1 MTKAQII
8 YLARNVDLMDKMNT
22 ISGLMEINPNDPLIN
37 SLVDDIYNDVK
48 NNKLET
54 VTNIMQ
60 NKEYML
66 NEIAKVNPDKAEKL
80 RSRKMIDIRFVYNKL
95 TKGEPI

>member
-48 NNKLET
+48 NNKLAT

-66 NEIAKVNPDKAEKL
+66 KEIEKVNPAKAILL
-80 RSRKMIDIRFVYNKL
+80 RNRKMIEIRYFYNKL
-95 TKGEPI
+95 TKGESI

>member
-48 NNKLET
+48 NNKLAT

-60 NKEYML
+60 NKEFML
-66 NEIAKVNPDKAEKL
+66 SEIEKVNPAKAILL
-80 RSRKMIDIRFVYNKL
+80 RNRKMVEIRYFYNKL
-95 TKGEPI
+95 TKGELI

>member
-8 YLARNVDLMDKMNT
+8 YLARNINLMDKLNT
-22 ISGLMEINPNDPLIN
+22 ISGLMEVNPNDPLIK

-48 NNKLET
+48 NNKLKT

-66 NEIAKVNPDKAEKL
+66 NEIAKVNLDKAQKL
-80 RSRKMIDIRFVYNKL
+80 RNHKMLDIRYVYNKL
-95 TKGEPI
+95 TKGELI

>member
-8 YLARNVDLMDKMNT
+8 YLARNIDLMDKMNT
-22 ISGLMEINPNDPLIN
+22 ISGLMEVNPNDPLIN

>member
-48 NNKLET
+48 NNKLAT

-60 NKEYML
+60 NKEFML
-66 NEIAKVNPDKAEKL
+66 SEIEKVNPAKAILL
-80 RSRKMIDIRFVYNKL
+80 RNRKMVEIRYFYNKL

>member
-1 MTKAQII
+1 MTKAQIV

-22 ISGLMEINPNDPLIN
+22 ISGLMEVNPNDPLIN

-48 NNKLET
+48 NNKLTT

-60 NKEYML
+60 NKEFML
-66 NEIAKVNPDKAEKL
+66 SEIEKVNPAKAILL
-80 RSRKMIDIRFVYNKL
+80 RNRKMIEIRYFYNKL